1 MVDRS
6 RPAPVGRFPIM
17 QQPDWNAFWSRV
29 ARALFPLAVAVCLIA
44 AMPPASRLAF
54 DPTITDYLRRP
65 APESIASLIA
75 TYAEQ
80 YALDPALLQAIIK
93 VESNFNSDA
102 VSSKGAIGLMQLMPL
117 TAAAFHVLDPFDPK
131 DNIRAGAAL
140 LRGLL
145 DRFGGDLSLAL
156 AAYHLGEARVR
167 QTVGMPSLPATQLYV
182 DRVLGYYE
190 RFRTGGRQSVFH
202 TVARRRPT
210 RDLVNQPRSA
220 E

>member
-1 MVDRS
+1 MSWIRS
-6 RPAPVGRFPIM
+6 
-17 QQPDWNAFWSRV
+17 
-29 ARALFPLAVAVCLIA
+29 
-44 AMPPASRLAF
+44 
-54 DPTITDYLRRP
+54 DP
-65 APESIASLIA
+65 
-75 TYAEQ
+75 
-80 YALDPALLQAIIK
+80 
-93 VESNFNSDA
+93 
-102 VSSKGAIGLMQLMPL
+102 
-117 TAAAFHVLDPFDPK
+117 

-202 TVARRRPT
+202 TVAPPPPDTGSGEPAAFSRMSGVRLHFPLGNGRKFA
-210 RDLVNQPRSA
+210 RERWGAAGSAVRSGQGRG
-220 E
+220 EDRGRS